1 MDNLKLENRS
11 SLIVI
16 TPPVS
21 WEMPDFHE
29 LWEYRGL
36 LFFLVRRDILLRFQQ
51 TQIGLLWVVLQPLIL
66 MLIFYIIFGVFAKI
80 PTGNLPYSLFFLSGF
95 VVWQLFSQ
103 IVNNS
108 SMSLVGNI
116 AVLIK
121 SYFPRL
127 ILPLSTVP
135 NALVDFVVCL
145 VVFLIFMILN
155 KDFAITLRY
164 LLLPVLLVITVLF
177 SSGVGM
183 LFGASMVVFRD
194 MKNLLNFI
202 LMVWMYLT
210 PIFYPLTIVPE
221 KYRFLFYLNPL
232 TSIVQAFRWVLLG
245 QAEIPR
251 SGYLIIS
258 FLVAAIFW
266 FAGTIAFRR
275 MENTIADVM

>member
-245 QAEIPR
+245 QAEIPK

>member
-1 MDNLKLENRS
+1 MDILKLENRS
-11 SLIVI
+11 PLIVI

-116 AVLIK
+116 SVLIK

-245 QAEIPR
+245 QAEIPK

>member
-116 AVLIK
+116 SVLIK

-221 KYRFLFYLNPL
+221 QYRFLFYLNPL

-245 QAEIPR
+245 QAEIPK